1 MPPKGNTNT
10 SQWLQ
15 LVVVCFVHSKMDM
28 MKNSSTDIA
37 YGALICFLSM
47 CGRCWDDFSSCC
59 LSHNYFNYLI
69 IYRPVHLQN
78 THRSLGFLTALL
90 ATLRNSI
97 WKVFYISNMLL
108 IAIQSRKFIVR
119 TEEECTF
126 CSVITAKSLR
136 YKLLQIF
143 LHTGWFCRLAL
154 TDRWYAAY
162 WDKHQSNT
170 QTLSA
175 KPWKN
180 QYLHLLEMI
189 RIIRRWIDR
198 SVSGPLGHLFVVC
211 VCVCLPRVMPACPVL
226 QVTLPRAL
234 VDLCLPPSCW
244 LMVLIQTMACGQLW

>member
-1 MPPKGNTNT
+1 M
-10 SQWLQ
+10 
-15 LVVVCFVHSKMDM
+15 
-28 MKNSSTDIA
+28 
-37 YGALICFLSM
+37 
-47 CGRCWDDFSSCC
+47 
-59 LSHNYFNYLI
+59 
-69 IYRPVHLQN
+69 HLQN

-97 WKVFYISNMLL
+97 WKIFYISNMLL
-108 IAIQSRKFIVR
+108 IAIQSHKFIVR
-119 TEEECTF
+119 TEEECIF

-198 SVSGPLGHLFVVC
+198 SVSGPFGHLFVVC
-211 VCVCLPRVMPACPVL
+211 VSSKSYASLSSPAGDLAYSSSWPLLASLLLTHGSHPDNGLWAVMVARWWLLL
-226 QVTLPRAL
+226 QGFIYLKKTNKPLSS
-234 VDLCLPPSCW
+234 DLFYF
-244 LMVLIQTMACGQLW
+244 

>member
-1 MPPKGNTNT
+1 M
-10 SQWLQ
+10 
-15 LVVVCFVHSKMDM
+15 
-28 MKNSSTDIA
+28 
-37 YGALICFLSM
+37 
-47 CGRCWDDFSSCC
+47 
-59 LSHNYFNYLI
+59 
-69 IYRPVHLQN
+69 HLQN
-78 THRSLGFLTALL
+78 THRSLGFITALL

-97 WKVFYISNMLL
+97 WKIFYISNMLL
-108 IAIQSRKFIVR
+108 IAIQSHKFIVR
-119 TEEECTF
+119 TEEEGTF

-198 SVSGPLGHLFVVC
+198 SVSGPFGHLFV